1 MEPTIGLPGPA
12 RDGRREKTMTKP
24 QTATGADDADGYAAA
39 ELDAFRGLAETA
51 ARAGGEV
58 LRDWQ
63 GRFRISKKGPK
74 DLVTEADIA
83 AQRTIREILLGRH
96 PDHGFIGEEGEAV
109 VGGPA
114 VRWMV
119 DPLDGTSNYVHGF
132 PAYCVSVAL
141 ASGDTV
147 LAGAIYDPVADECF
161 TASRGGGAS
170 LDGRVLRTATPANLS
185 DALVAVSFP
194 PHVGADSQA
203 VADFLAIIP
212 HVHSVR
218 RTGSTAIN
226 LAYLAAGR
234 LDGFWVRRIACW
246 DVAAGLLIAAEAGAT
261 IRPCRHA
268 DDRPGSPRR
277 QQVSLERPAFVAAA
291 TREIAEELDSL
302 LADRPELG

>member
-1 MEPTIGLPGPA
+1 MPDAVNGEPDSREPTAADLA
-12 RDGRREKTMTKP
+12 EF
-24 QTATGADDADGYAAA
+24 GAA
-39 ELDAFRGLAETA
+39 AETA

-58 LRDWQ
+58 LRDWR
-63 GRFRISKKGPK
+63 GRFGISKKGPK

-83 AQRTIREILLGRH
+83 AQRTIREILLGRF
-96 PDHGFIGEEGEAV
+96 PEHGFIGEEGEAERQV
-109 VGGPA
+109 PPL
-114 VRWMV
+114 RWMV

-141 ASGDTV
+141 AVGDRL

-161 TASRGGGAS
+161 TAIRGGGAA
-170 LDGRVLRTATPANLS
+170 LDGVPLQTANPAGLD

-194 PHVGADSQA
+194 PHVSAESQA
-203 VADFLAIIP
+203 VADFLAVVP

-246 DVAAGLLIAAEAGAT
+246 DVAAGLLIAGEAGAVV
-261 IRPCRHA
+261 IPCRHA
-268 DDRPGSPRR
+268 DDPVGAPRR
-277 QQVSLERPAFVAAA
+277 QRVALDRPAFIAAA
-291 TREIAEELDSL
+291 NQVVASGLDEV
-302 LADRPELG
+302 LADTPGQG

>member
-1 MEPTIGLPGPA
+1 MRDSQTVPA
-12 RDGRREKTMTKP
+12 EAAMP
-24 QTATGADDADGYAAA
+24 SSPPAADLQGY
-39 ELDAFRGLAETA
+39 GHLAETA

-63 GRFRISKKGPK
+63 GRFAISKKGPK
-74 DLVTEADIA
+74 DLVTEADFA
-83 AQRTIREILLGRH
+83 AQQTIREILLGRF
-96 PDHGFIGEEGEAV
+96 PTHGFIGEEGESEET
-109 VGGPA
+109 GPEL
-114 VRWMV
+114 RWMV

-141 ASGDTV
+141 ASGNTV

-161 TASRGGGAS
+161 TAIQGGGARLNGVPLSAASPES
-170 LDGRVLRTATPANLS
+170 LT

-194 PHVGADSQA
+194 PHVDAGALA

-212 HVHSVR
+212 EVHSVR

-246 DVAAGLLIAAEAGAT
+246 DVAAGLLVAAEAGAV
-261 IRPCRHA
+261 ILPCRHA
-268 DDRPGSPRR
+268 DDPAGTPPPST
-277 QQVSLERPAFVAAA
+277 VSLERAAFVAGANQ
-291 TREIAEELDSL
+291 IVAEGLGRL
-302 LADRPELG
+302 LAGR